1 MGVEML
7 IQGQKVWKEQKSEN
21 SALHC
26 PLRKKKETAKA
37 SRLLAGRVKK
47 KIWRK
52 SLKCKVGFIRC
63 VQWCG
68 RNPLN
73 STRNTAG
80 WSSVWMQSM
89 TPSCITFLNA
99 YLHNAFTINSNIQN
113 SAPIEKTHTHPPVA
127 LHQWTETF

>member
-47 KIWRK
+47 KSEENHLNVKLALSDVSSGVEETHLIALETQQGGLQYEC
-52 SLKCKVGFIRC
+52 S
-63 VQWCG
+63 QWHHHV
-68 RNPLN
+68 LLF
-73 STRNTAG
+73 
-80 WSSVWMQSM
+80 WML
-89 TPSCITFLNA
+89 SCTMLLLLI
-99 YLHNAFTINSNIQN
+99 
-113 SAPIEKTHTHPPVA
+113 PISKTQLP
-127 LHQWTETF
+127 